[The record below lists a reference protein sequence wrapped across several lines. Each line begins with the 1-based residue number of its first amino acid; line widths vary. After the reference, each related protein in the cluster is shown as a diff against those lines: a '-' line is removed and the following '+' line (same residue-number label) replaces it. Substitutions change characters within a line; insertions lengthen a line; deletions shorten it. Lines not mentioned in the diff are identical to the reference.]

1 MLLYLVDEYT
11 SKPVYDPN
19 GLYPKTIQIN
29 SKEMNDFLPVMRLGV
44 QAISVVNGAAGLLSL
59 FCPGVPSSL
68 IPEGMAEKAKK
79 FVDCLDREGSSVG
92 DHEVVQNVV
101 DGDGDGGA
109 KRGSELRQFEK
120 FINEFDPEA
129 NYSNLRKV
137 CDKSNG
143 NAIWVTNE
151 SAKKMED
158 EGGGDENERFK
169 LENAKL
175 NEALTALENENN
187 ALKKSGAESR
197 SVSTPNKLRG
207 EVEAMR
213 E

>member
-44 QAISVVNGAAGLLSL
+44 QAISVVNGAAGILSL

-129 NYSNLRKV
+129 NYSDLRKV

-158 EGGGDENERFK
+158 EGVVGLGAEKAEEVERLNLEVSRLK
-169 LENAKL
+169 LENDAL
-175 NEALTALENENN
+175 NM
-187 ALKKSGAESR
+187 SGAESR
-197 SVSTPNKLRG
+197 GVSTPNKLRD

>member
-1 MLLYLVDEYT
+1 M
-11 SKPVYDPN
+11 
-19 GLYPKTIQIN
+19 
-29 SKEMNDFLPVMRLGV
+29 
-44 QAISVVNGAAGLLSL
+44 
-59 FCPGVPSSL
+59 
-68 IPEGMAEKAKK
+68 
-79 FVDCLDREGSSVG
+79 
-92 DHEVVQNVV
+92 
-101 DGDGDGGA
+101 
-109 KRGSELRQFEK
+109 
-120 FINEFDPEA
+120 
-129 NYSNLRKV
+129 RKV

-158 EGGGDENERFK
+158 EGVVGLGAEKAEEVEKLKLEVSKLK
-169 LENAKL
+169 LENGKKD
-175 NEALTALENENN
+175 EALTALENENN